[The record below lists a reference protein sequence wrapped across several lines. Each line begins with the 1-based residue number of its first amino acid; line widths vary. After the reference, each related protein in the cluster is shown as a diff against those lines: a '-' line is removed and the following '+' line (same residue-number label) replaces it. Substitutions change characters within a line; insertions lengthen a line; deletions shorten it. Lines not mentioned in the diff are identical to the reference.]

1 MFFSRI
7 RKFLFIS
14 YLTDNL
20 LKQIVKAGENQT
32 NNSQTPT
39 MDKKDK
45 RRIIKDFDKLDE
57 SIQEQIKLFYPE
69 GFDQSL
75 IHFTDKNGNLVSA
88 LPFETDDI
96 YYLVRMTVS
105 EARAII
111 SDDDDYDDEGFLKEG
126 SKLAFEDKY
135 GDLDSLD
142 DDLGEKGLID

>member
-1 MFFSRI
+1 
-7 RKFLFIS
+7 
-14 YLTDNL
+14 
-20 LKQIVKAGENQT
+20 
-32 NNSQTPT
+32 

-45 RRIIKDFDKLDE
+45 RRVIKDFDKLDE

-88 LPFETDDI
+88 LPFETEEV

-111 SDDDDYDDEGFLKEG
+111 SDDDDYDDEGLLKEDI
-126 SKLAFEDKY
+126 KLSFEDKY
-135 GDLDSLD
+135 SDLESLD
-142 DDLGEKGLID
+142 DKDIIDND